1 MTDEFPPKAHKS
13 SLTAVAV
20 SPCGAYAFTASKDG
34 GLVKWAVGEEGA
46 AASVRRVGRVC
57 AAGGHGARE
66 EDMAKGK
73 SKKAKGSKKKKQTNY
88 GPRINAVAVSSDG
101 KFLVSIVVLSGNKE
115 SDKIANVGNFFR
127 NRNLAETV

>member
-1 MTDEFPPKAHKS
+1 MTDESPPKAHKS

-20 SPCGAYAFTASKDG
+20 SPCGGFAFTASKDG
-34 GLVKWAVGEEGA
+34 GLVKWAVGEEKEGEC

-73 SKKAKGSKKKKQTNY
+73 SKKAKGSKKKQTNY

-101 KFLVSIVVLSGNKE
+101 KFLVS
-115 SDKIANVGNFFR
+115 
-127 NRNLAETV
+127 TVEDY